1 MPVTELQPFGHRHS
15 SFPGARR
22 MRSYRDT
29 PTLGLLR
36 TLVRASQQLQT
47 WMNENAAAYGLSSS
61 EFDLVMTLGNTEG
74 LRMCDA
80 ATRMLTSAPNLTRV
94 AKRLEE
100 RGLVERQRSPDSDRE
115 VIIRLTSPGND
126 LFVAAYPRAYQQ
138 WRERFD
144 ARLSESEQSQLAN
157 LLLRLSAPAD

>member
-1 MPVTELQPFGHRHS
+1 
-15 SFPGARR
+15 

-36 TLVRASQQLQT
+36 SLVRAAQQLQT
-47 WMNENAAAYGLSSS
+47 WLHENAAGYGLSSS
-61 EFDLVMTLGNTEG
+61 EFDLVLTLGNTEG

-94 AKRLEE
+94 AKRLED
-100 RGLVERQRSPDSDRE
+100 RGLVERRRSSESDRE
-115 VIIRLTSPGND
+115 VIVRLTPAGIA
-126 LFVAAYPRAYQQ
+126 LFEAAYPQAYQL

-144 ARLSESEQSQLAN
+144 ARLTEREQADLAA
-157 LLLRLSAPAD
+157 LLVRLSAAVT

>member
-1 MPVTELQPFGHRHS
+1 
-15 SFPGARR
+15 

-29 PTLGLLR
+29 LTLRLLR
-36 TLVRASQQLQT
+36 SLVRGSQQLQT
-47 WMNENAAAYGLSSS
+47 WMNENAAVYGLSSS

-100 RGLVERQRSPDSDRE
+100 RGLVERQRSLDSDRE
-115 VIIRLTSPGND
+115 VIVRLTAPGSD
-126 LFVAAYPRAYQQ
+126 LFEEAYPRAYHQ
-138 WRERFD
+138 WRERFES
-144 ARLSESEQSQLAN
+144 RLTEAEQAQLTA
-157 LLLRLSAPAD
+157 LLARLSAPGD